1 MSSTVFGVVLRTE
14 QTGRKI
20 VCLSGIGLMLT
31 GMVLILS
38 LPFSTSWRI
47 VLLLIWLTDCSL
59 TFSRLAIAWRQVTA
73 IRLDIAG
80 SVHTEA
86 PDGSLVQT
94 TLESGSVVCRRVAW
108 LRFRLADGRPH
119 GELLLASGT
128 EALTWHRFQLIWRLC
143 RATFGHP
150 GRA

>member
-1 MSSTVFGVVLRTE
+1 MSSTAFGVVLRTE
-14 QTGRKI
+14 QTGRQV

-31 GMVLILS
+31 GMALILS
-38 LPFSTSWRI
+38 LPFPASARI
-47 VLLLIWLTDCSL
+47 ALLLIWLVDCGL
-59 TFSRLAIAWRQVTA
+59 AFRRLAIAWRQVAA
-73 IRLDIAG
+73 IRLDTEG
-80 SVHTEA
+80 TVHTEA
-86 PDGSLVQT
+86 SDGRCVQT
-94 TLESGSVVCRRVAW
+94 TLATGSTVCRRVAW

-119 GELLLASGT
+119 GELLLARGT